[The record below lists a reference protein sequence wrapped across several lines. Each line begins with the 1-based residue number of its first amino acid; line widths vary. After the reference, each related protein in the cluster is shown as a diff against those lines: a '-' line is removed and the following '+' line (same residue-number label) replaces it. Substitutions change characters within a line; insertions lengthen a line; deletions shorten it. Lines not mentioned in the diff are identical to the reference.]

1 MRSII
6 KYFYFNK
13 RERVALL
20 VFLFLLLFINLSFHF
35 LKKEAEYVHY
45 DHPEFQVDWVA
56 IDSVEQ
62 EPKVHTSKKSIQ
74 PSKTIV
80 PQVPL
85 ININLAD
92 SFAFKKLPGIGVK
105 YSSRIVR
112 YRNLLG
118 GFYAKEQL
126 LEVYGIDSI
135 LFNRISPHLS
145 LEDHVLRKININACG
160 VKDLSAHPY
169 VSYKLAKLIVKY
181 RAHHGRYSSL
191 DELKTIP
198 LIDEQLFRKIVYYL
212 KLE

>member
-20 VFLFLLLFINLSFHF
+20 VFLLLLLFINLSFHF
-35 LKKEAEYVHY
+35 FKKEAEYLHY
-45 DHPEFQVDWVA
+45 DHPEFQADWIV
-56 IDSVEQ
+56 IDSLEQ
-62 EPKVHTSKKSIQ
+62 QPKIHTRRKPIQ
-74 PSKTIV
+74 LPKTMV

-126 LEVYGIDSI
+126 LEVYGIDSA
-135 LFNRISPHLS
+135 LFNRISPYL
-145 LEDHVLRKININACG
+145 LLGNYDLREMNINVCG

-181 RAHHGRYSSL
+181 REHHGMYSSL

-198 LIDEQLFRKIVYYL
+198 LIDEQLFRKIVLYL
-212 KLE
+212 ELE

>member
-13 RERVALL
+13 RERLALL
-20 VFLFLLLFINLSFHF
+20 VFLFLLLLINLSFRF
-35 LKKEAEYVHY
+35 FENEAKYLHY
-45 DHPEFQVDWVA
+45 DHPEFQADWIA

-62 EPKVHTSKKSIQ
+62 QPKIHTSKNPIQ
-74 PSKTIV
+74 PSKTMAT
-80 PQVPL
+80 QVPL
-85 ININLAD
+85 VNINLAD
-92 SFAFKKLPGIGVK
+92 SFAYKKLPGIGVK

-126 LEVYGIDSI
+126 LEVYGIDSA
-135 LFNRISPHLS
+135 LFNRISSHL
-145 LEDHVLRKININACG
+145 LLGNYNLRKMNVNVCG
-160 VKDLSAHPY
+160 EKDLSAHPY

-181 RAHHGRYSSL
+181 REHHGRYSSL
-191 DELKTIP
+191 EELKTIP
-198 LIDEQLFRKIVYYL
+198 LIDEQLFRKIVLYL

>member
-13 RERVALL
+13 RERLALL
-20 VFLFLLLFINLSFHF
+20 VFLFLLLLINLSFHF
-35 LKKEAEYVHY
+35 FKKEAEYLYY
-45 DHPEFQVDWVA
+45 DHPEFQADWVA

-62 EPKVHTSKKSIQ
+62 NPKIYVSRKTIQ
-74 PSKTIV
+74 PSKTMV
-80 PQVPL
+80 AQVPL
-85 ININLAD
+85 VNINLAD

-126 LEVYGIDSI
+126 LEVYGIDSV
-135 LFNRISPHLS
+135 LFNRISPYLL
-145 LEDHVLRKININACG
+145 LEDHTLRKININACG
-160 VKDLSAHPY
+160 EKDLSAHPY
-169 VSYKLAKLIVKY
+169 VSYQLAKLIVKY
-181 RAHHGRYSSL
+181 REHHGMYSSL